1 MAIAAETLLDNSPTT
16 NYKVIDMKN
25 NQEDF
30 EITLLAHL
38 VSDAKAIEKSLTSGI
53 SEEHFVFVEGN
64 YKNSMTKKIFTYIKD
79 YYKASGGSLF
89 TSFVLES
96 KIVEEAIPDKGR
108 GRLMTLWADIE
119 SIDAD
124 PNNLH
129 EVIHQIKNRHCLR
142 ILKEMFADGLNEL
155 ETTGVS
161 GAVNI
166 IQDKLEKIN
175 EQMNEFAS
183 DIHNIDVSE
192 SAEYFRE
199 EYTKRVQQPELFHG
213 IPCGLENIDNRT
225 FGFLPGQIIVFL
237 APSSGGKSVMLLNSA
252 VHANT
257 VAKKNVLY
265 MSFEMNSWLCM
276 LRHISLQ
283 YEIPYN
289 QLKNV
294 ELTKQEL
301 NKLIEKMQAK
311 KDGPYFEY
319 DVNMEDPTP
328 DYIDSRIRDLIA
340 TKGKPDLLVV
350 DYIGNMTIRNAP
362 QNAKDYE
369 LQSKAVQELF
379 KMAKRYNIPI
389 ITAQQIN
396 RETIRDARK
405 AKEANK
411 FMSYDQA
418 AVSGGQVLM
427 HLCTY
432 AIAMEPNKE
441 QGYCIFHPVKMRDA
455 YFTPFPVRME
465 PEFNKVRELTEEEQL
480 QIMAMHAMSNGLPVS
495 STKDNV
501 PPKKNVMPSVPVEEL
516 PTSIDEDEEIP
527 QIDTSVE
534 MELDLS
540 SWSL

>member
-1 MAIAAETLLDNSPTT
+1 
-16 NYKVIDMKN
+16 MKN

-38 VSDAKAIEKSLTSGI
+38 VSDAKAIEKALTSGI

-119 SIDAD
+119 SVDID

-175 EQMNEFAS
+175 EQMNEFTS

-192 SAEYFRE
+192 SAEYFKE

-213 IPCGLENIDNRT
+213 IPCGLENIDKRT

-276 LRHISLQ
+276 LRHVSLQ

-294 ELTKQEL
+294 ELSKQEL

-465 PEFNKVRELTEEEQL
+465 PEFNKVRELSEEEQM
-480 QIMAMHAMSNGLPVS
+480 QILAMHAMSNGLPVTT
-495 STKDNV
+495 TKDNI
-501 PPKKNVMPSVPVEEL
+501 PPKRNAMPSVPVEEL
-516 PTSIDEDEEIP
+516 PTSIEEDEEIP
-527 QIDTSVE
+527 TIDTSID

>member
-1 MAIAAETLLDNSPTT
+1 MQSALDLE
-16 NYKVIDMKN
+16 V
-25 NQEDF
+25 DF
-30 EITLLAHL
+30 N
-38 VSDAKAIEKSLTSGI
+38 D
-53 SEEHFVFVEGN
+53 
-64 YKNSMTKKIFTYIKD
+64 
-79 YYKASGGSLF
+79 
-89 TSFVLES
+89 
-96 KIVEEAIPDKGR
+96 
-108 GRLMTLWADIE
+108 
-119 SIDAD
+119 
-124 PNNLH
+124 LH
-129 EVIHQIKNRHCLR
+129 EVLTQLKNRHCLR
-142 ILKEMFADGLNEL
+142 LMTEMFNQGHDTLSNQGLVESIKTIQNFVDEIQEEMNEI
-155 ETTGVS
+155 G
-161 GAVNI
+161 G
-166 IQDKLEKIN
+166 DKQSIDISDSSEYFIN
-175 EQMNEFAS
+175 EYRKR
-183 DIHNIDVSE
+183 IE
-192 SAEYFRE
+192 S
-199 EYTKRVQQPELFHG
+199 PELFRG
-213 IPCGLENIDNRT
+213 IPCGLSDIDSKT
-225 FGFLPGQIIVFL
+225 FGFMPGQIVVFL
-237 APSSGGKSVMLLNSA
+237 APSSGGKSVMMLNTA
-252 VHANT
+252 MHANQ
-257 VAKKNVLY
+257 VSGKKVLY

-294 ELTKQEL
+294 ELSKQEL
-301 NKLIEKMQAK
+301 NKLIEKMKSK

-465 PEFNKVRELTEEEQL
+465 PEYNKVRELAEEEQL
-480 QIMAMHAMSNGLPVS
+480 QILAMHAMSNGLPVS
-495 STKDNV
+495 STKDST
-501 PPKKNVMPSVPVEEL
+501 PPKKNAMPSVPVGEL
-516 PTSIDEDEEIP
+516 PTSIEEDEEIP
-527 QIDTSVE
+527 QIDTSID

>member
-1 MAIAAETLLDNSPTT
+1 
-16 NYKVIDMKN
+16 
-25 NQEDF
+25 
-30 EITLLAHL
+30 
-38 VSDAKAIEKSLTSGI
+38 
-53 SEEHFVFVEGN
+53 
-64 YKNSMTKKIFTYIKD
+64 
-79 YYKASGGSLF
+79 
-89 TSFVLES
+89 
-96 KIVEEAIPDKGR
+96 
-108 GRLMTLWADIE
+108 MTLWADIE
-119 SIDAD
+119 SIDTD

-142 ILKEMFADGLNEL
+142 ILKDMFADGLNEL

-166 IQDKLEKIN
+166 IQEKLEKIN

-192 SAEYFRE
+192 SAEYFKE
-199 EYTKRVQQPELFHG
+199 EYIKRVQQPELFHG
-213 IPCGLENIDNRT
+213 IPCGLENIDKRT

-237 APSSGGKSVMLLNSA
+237 APSSGGKSVMLLNAA

-294 ELTKQEL
+294 ELSKQEL
-301 NKLIEKMQAK
+301 NKLIEKMQSK

-328 DYIDSRIRDLIA
+328 DYIDSKIRELIA

-350 DYIGNMTIRNAP
+350 DYIGNMTVRNAP
-362 QNAKDYE
+362 NGSKDWE
-369 LQSKAVQELF
+369 NQSKAVQGLF
-379 KMAKRYNIPI
+379 LLAKRYNIPV

-396 RETIRDARK
+396 RETIRDSRK
-405 AKEANK
+405 SKDANK

-418 AVSGGQVLM
+418 AASGGQNLM

-432 AIAMEPNKE
+432 AIAMEPNRDL
-441 QGYCIFHPVKMRDA
+441 GYCVLHPVKMRDA
-455 YFTPFPVRME
+455 WFHPFPVRLNSI
-465 PEFNKVRELTEEEQL
+465 FNKVEEIDEEEQQ
-480 QIMAMHAMSNGLPVS
+480 QIMGLHGVATGNKIVKETSDKTPIKDKTNAFNSEEMFDNKEIDEEEIAKIDMSN
-495 STKDNV
+495 D
-501 PPKKNVMPSVPVEEL
+501 EEL
-516 PTSIDEDEEIP
+516 DVSDW
-527 QIDTSVE
+527 
-534 MELDLS
+534 MLS
-540 SWSL
+540 